1 MTLAQFKPN
10 DTTGPEH
17 EDLFF
22 NSHITGPQGAR
33 YELFRQS
40 HHTNEDVA
48 KAKRYLK
55 RNFDVVSICV
65 IKETK

>member
-1 MTLAQFKPN
+1 MTLAEFKPH
-10 DTTGPEH
+10 DATGGEH

-33 YELFRQS
+33 YELFRQT
-40 HHTNEDVA
+40 HHTDADVE

-55 RNFDVVSICV
+55 RNFDVVSIRV

>member
-1 MTLAQFKPN
+1 MTFAQFKPT

-22 NSHITGPQGAR
+22 NSYITGPQGAR

-40 HHTNEDVA
+40 HHTNEDVE

-55 RNFDVVSICV
+55 RNFDVVSIRV